1 MYKKYLKQI
10 NMKELD
16 LINYFQLF
24 SFFYI
29 NKCIIYISFNSF
41 FIHFFLIYLFHKH
54 VKIILLFLNLFFFY
68 LLK

>member
-16 LINYFQLF
+16 LINYFQIF
-24 SFFYI
+24 FFYI

-41 FIHFFLIYLFHKH
+41 FIHFFLIYLFYKH
-54 VKIILLFLNLFFFY
+54 VKIILLFLNLLFFY